1 MKKALKLFVSL
12 TLAFA
17 LCACSTAKEE
27 NKTPTEEVIQ
37 IHFTIIDAS
46 QSEDEVLFDEAVVV
60 SANCETLADVINE
73 AKDELNAVTEDG
85 AYGMQIM
92 GLMGKECN
100 WDKGPWWLYDSE
112 NNDSCVNAGYCDGA
126 SNLVVE
132 DGDSF
137 TFRLTSEY

>member
-1 MKKALKLFVSL
+1 MKKGLKLLVSL
-12 TLAFA
+12 TLA
-17 LCACSTAKEE
+17 LTLGACSTTKEE
-27 NKTPTEEVIQ
+27 NKTPTEETIQ
-37 IHFTIIDAS
+37 INFTIIDAS
-46 QSEDEVLFDEAVVV
+46 AGEDEVLFDDAVVV
-60 SANCETLADVINE
+60 SANCSTLADVIDE
-73 AKDELNAVTEDG
+73 AKDTLNAVTEEG

-92 GLMGKECN
+92 GLMGKECD

>member
-1 MKKALKLFVSL
+1 MKKSLKLLVSL
-12 TLAFA
+12 TLA
-17 LCACSTAKEE
+17 LTLGACSTTKEE
-27 NKTPTEEVIQ
+27 NKTPTEETMKIN
-37 IHFTIIDAS
+37 FTIIDAS
-46 QSEDEVLFDEAVVV
+46 EGEDEILFDEAVVV
-60 SANCETLADVINE
+60 SASCETLADVINE
-73 AKDELNAVTEDG
+73 AKEELNAVTEDG

-100 WDKGPWWLYDSE
+100 WDKGPWWLYDSK